1 MSGNPI
7 FSQIDLSSCSYNLI
21 KFKLNRKVFRLQAEG
36 LFSVFDPASGM
47 SVCLALPGSFYSGHY

>member
-21 KFKLNRKVFRLQAEG
+21 NLNLIGKCSGCRQEVF
-36 LFSVFDPASGM
+36 FSVFDPASGM
-47 SVCLALPGSFYSGHY
+47 PVCLALPGPFYSGHY